1 MATAPESQDYSHAL
15 PSEQS
20 KSTPRKA
27 PIIDINS
34 AIDPKAESEDEQAEH
49 RELPDGT
56 ILDESHIE
64 TLKKINQSYT
74 QVVLGG
80 KNLIASQKHCQ
91 VQGTITVFEAP
102 HEFKKKFLH
111 EPLIGKSDGQ
121 GRGKR
126 KNQGQAWLEWPGKR
140 YMPAGTGFYPDQKKC
155 PMGVFNLFRGFRVKP
170 VDGDCSLYLD
180 HLRHVICAG
189 DETSYRY
196 LIQWM
201 AHIFQRPDVKP
212 NVAIVLKSVEGT
224 GKGAMAEPLLDILGI
239 HGNKTN
245 GAYAIA
251 GRFNGVV
258 ASRLLIV
265 ADEVDLTD
273 KHVAD
278 RLKSIITEPTVNL
291 ERKGL
296 EIEPLPNYCR
306 LIFASNHAKV
316 LNAGIRERRYL
327 VLEPSDAKAQD
338 AGYFTELW
346 TWIRDGGPAKLLHYL
361 LHVDISDFNPYKCPQ
376 TKALISEK
384 LFNLNGVNRFF
395 FSEIMKTEPFGGRYR
410 IYATELIDEF
420 VAWSEN
426 EGEKINK
433 PTARNLIGR
442 MMARLN
448 IDVHG
453 RSDRGQGKFY
463 EIPDRGTLVQF
474 FSDYL
479 DIPEQELES

>member
-1 MATAPESQDYSHAL
+1 MATAPESRESNNL
-15 PSEQS
+15 TGEQN
-20 KSTPRKA
+20 KPPRKA
-27 PIIDINS
+27 PIIDINN
-34 AIDPKAESEDEQAEH
+34 AIDPKAEGEDEQPEH

-56 ILDESHIE
+56 VLEEFHIAA
-64 TLKKINQSYT
+64 LKKINESYT

-91 VQGTITVFEAP
+91 VQGAITVFEAP

-111 EPLIGKSDGQ
+111 EPLIGKSEN

-140 YMPAGTGFYPDQKKC
+140 YMPAGTGFYPDPKKC
-155 PMGVFNLFRGFRVKP
+155 PPGVFNLFRGFRVKP
-170 VDGDCSLYLD
+170 VDGDCGLYLD
-180 HLRHVICAG
+180 HLRHVICAD
-189 DETSYRY
+189 DETSYQY

-338 AGYFTELW
+338 ADYFTELW
-346 TWIRDGGPAKLLHYL
+346 SWIRDGGSAKLLHYL

-384 LFNLNGVNRFF
+384 LYNLSGVNRFF
-395 FSEIMKTEPFGGRYR
+395 FDEIMKPEPFGGRDR
-410 IYATELIDEF
+410 VNATELVDDFI
-420 VAWSEN
+420 VWSEFD
-426 EGEKINK
+426 GGKINK
-433 PTARNLIGR
+433 PTARNHIGR
-442 MMARLN
+442 MMARLG
-448 IDVHG
+448 IEVHG
-453 RSDRGQGKFY
+453 RSDRGAGKYY
-463 EIPDRGTLVQF
+463 EIPNRVVLVQ
-474 FSDYL
+474 SIAEYL
-479 DIPEQELES
+479 DIPLHELDP